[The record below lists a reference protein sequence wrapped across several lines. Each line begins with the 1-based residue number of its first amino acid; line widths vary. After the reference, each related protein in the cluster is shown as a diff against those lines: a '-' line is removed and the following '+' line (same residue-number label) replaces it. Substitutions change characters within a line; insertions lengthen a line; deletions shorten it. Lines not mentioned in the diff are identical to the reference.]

1 MELYIPDPAQ
11 LKNVYEELLLKNP
24 GQAFPFWA
32 KIWPAAFALTDFLLS
47 HSEFSSNK
55 TVLEIGAG
63 IGLPSFSIAGN
74 AAQLIISDHDPA
86 ALALI
91 KKNIALLGLTHA
103 SAKYIDWND
112 FPADVSA
119 DTILLSDVNY
129 APEQFEPLLNLIRQ
143 LLEAGSTLIL
153 STPQRIMGIPFVAAL
168 TNYTRQQ
175 TTSSI
180 EEPGGV
186 TDISILVLEKSNQ
199 TG

>member
-1 MELYIPDPAQ
+1 MSA
-11 LKNVYEELLLKNP
+11 
-24 GQAFPFWA
+24 
-32 KIWPAAFALTDFLLS
+32 FLLN
-47 HSEFSSNK
+47 HPELTKDK

-63 IGLPSFSIAGN
+63 IGLPSFTIAGN
-74 AAQLIISDHDPA
+74 AARLTISDHDPA
-86 ALALI
+86 AVVLI
-91 KKNIALLGLTHA
+91 KKNIALLGLAHA
-103 SAKYIDWND
+103 SATCIDWND

-129 APEQFEPLLNLIRQ
+129 APEQFETLLKLIRQ
-143 LLEAGSTLIL
+143 WLDAGSTVVL

-168 TNYTRQQ
+168 TNYTTQQ
-175 TTSSI
+175 STSSI